1 MPTRQYL
8 FQSLQKTTQELSDED
23 LYELQRFANYLI
35 NTQPKDG
42 TRLSIHEL
50 PPQHNQQASVLI
62 SYVLQRSHLISMVN
76 HLANIILHSET
87 MSPSDK
93 LEAREAVKK
102 ASWIQ

>member
-1 MPTRQYL
+1 MPTRQNL
-8 FQSLQKTTQELSDED
+8 FQSLQKTARELSDED

-42 TRLSIHEL
+42 ARLSIHEL
-50 PPQHNQQASVLI
+50 PSQHNQQASVLI

-76 HLANIILHSET
+76 HLANIILHAET
-87 MSPSDK
+87 LSPSDK
-93 LEAREAVKK
+93 LEAQEAIKK